1 MNTQKKEIDIIN
13 LLTAL
18 HAGRWL
24 IIGGTLAICV
34 LAGGLSFLLPKEY
47 EATVQI
53 LPPREEK
60 QNFGFSSLLS
70 SLPIPTL
77 RLGERGTP
85 SDISLATIRS
95 LTTRRQMIE
104 KFGLMQHYE
113 ARTLTDALETL
124 ADKTTAD
131 KTEEGMLSVS
141 VLDQNPQL
149 AADMA
154 NYYIVLLDSTNK
166 RFSHKTA
173 SEHLNFIRGLL
184 QEEDKK
190 LEDKMR
196 RLEQFQSEHN
206 AISIADQARAV
217 ILTATSMQTAA
228 IELAIE
234 RQRLIQ
240 SGLGPNHDKVKKL
253 EREILLR
260 QGTMAFLRD
269 GLKPADNAMLQNKS
283 LQLELDENLFLPL
296 KQIPGVAQ
304 EYATLEKDVLV
315 QTSLL
320 LVLLQQEAQALIEA
334 RDATSTVQVLDPAT
348 PPEVKAKPQRGLIV
362 FIAGL
367 LSFIASTT
375 YVLGAVY
382 MRDLQQRWH
391 DRQHQTTAEVL

>member
-1 MNTQKKEIDIIN
+1 MNTQKKEIDIID

-53 LPPREEK
+53 LPPQEGK
-60 QNFGFSSLLS
+60 QSFGFSSLLS
-70 SLPIPTL
+70 SLPVPTL

-85 SDISLATIRS
+85 ADISLATIRS
-95 LTTRRQMIE
+95 LTARRRMVE
-104 KFGLMQHYE
+104 KFGLMQRYE
-113 ARTLTDALETL
+113 ARTLTDALEAL
-124 ADKTTAD
+124 ASKTTAD
-131 KTEEGMLSVS
+131 MTEEGMLAIS
-141 VLDQNPQL
+141 VLDQDPQL

-173 SEHLNFIRGLL
+173 SERLSFIRGLL

-190 LEDKMR
+190 LEDKMKL
-196 RLEQFQSEHN
+196 LEEFQSEHN

-228 IELAIE
+228 IELEIE
-234 RQRLIQ
+234 RQRLLQ
-240 SGLGPNHDKVKKL
+240 SGLGPNHDKIKRL

-269 GLKPADNAMLQNKS
+269 GLKPADNSVLQNKS
-283 LQLELDENLFLPL
+283 LQLDLYENLFLPL
-296 KQIPGVAQ
+296 KQIPGMAQ
-304 EYATLEKDVLV
+304 KYATLEKDVLV

-334 RDATSTVQVLDPAT
+334 KDATSTVQVLDPAT
-348 PPEVKAKPQRGLIV
+348 PPEIKAKPQRVLIV

-367 LSFIASTT
+367 LSLIASVS

-382 MRDLQQRWH
+382 MRELQQRWR
-391 DRQHQTTAEVL
+391 DQRETTV

>member
-1 MNTQKKEIDIIN
+1 MNSPKKEIDLID

-18 HAGRWL
+18 HAGRWP
-24 IIGGTLAICV
+24 IIGGTLAVCV

-60 QNFGFSSLLS
+60 QSFGFSSLLS

-85 SDISLATIRS
+85 ADISLATIRS
-95 LTTRRQMIE
+95 ETTRRRMIE
-104 KFGLMQHYE
+104 KFDLMRHYE

-131 KTEEGMLSVS
+131 MTEEGMLAVS
-141 VLDQNPQL
+141 VLASEPQM

-173 SEHLNFIRGLL
+173 SERLNFIRGLL
-184 QEEDKK
+184 QEEDQK
-190 LEDKMR
+190 LEDKMK
-196 RLEQFQSEHN
+196 RLEEFQAEHN
-206 AISIADQARAV
+206 AISISDQARAV
-217 ILTATSMQTAA
+217 ILTATSMRTAVL
-228 IELAIE
+228 ELEIE

-240 SGLGPNHDKVKKL
+240 SGLGFDHDKVKKL
-253 EREILLR
+253 EREIQLR
-260 QGTMAFLRD
+260 NVTMDFLRD
-269 GLKPADNAMLQNKS
+269 GLPTNNGVLQNEA
-283 LQLELDENLFLPL
+283 LQLELEEDFFLPL

-334 RDATSTVQVLDPAT
+334 KDATSTVQVLDPAT
-348 PPEVKAKPQRGLIV
+348 PPEIKAKPQRVMIV

-367 LSFIASTT
+367 LSLFASIS

-382 MRDLQQRWH
+382 LQDLRQRW
-391 DRQHQTTAEVL
+391 RMRREAMAV

>member
-1 MNTQKKEIDIIN
+1 MNSPKKEIDLID

-18 HAGRWL
+18 HAGRWP
-24 IIGGTLAICV
+24 IIGGTLAVCV

-60 QNFGFSSLLS
+60 QSFGFSSLLS

-85 SDISLATIRS
+85 ADISLATIRS
-95 LTTRRQMIE
+95 ETTRRRMIE
-104 KFGLMQHYE
+104 KFDLMRHYE
-113 ARTLTDALETL
+113 ARILTDALETL

-131 KTEEGMLSVS
+131 MTEEGMLAVS
-141 VLDQNPQL
+141 VLASEPQM

-173 SEHLNFIRGLL
+173 SERLNFIRGLL
-184 QEEDKK
+184 QEEDQK
-190 LEDKMR
+190 LEDKMK
-196 RLEQFQSEHN
+196 RLEEFQAEHN
-206 AISIADQARAV
+206 AISISDQARAV
-217 ILTATSMQTAA
+217 ILTATSMRTAVL
-228 IELAIE
+228 ELEIE

-240 SGLGPNHDKVKKL
+240 SGLGFDHDKVKKL
-253 EREILLR
+253 EREIQLR
-260 QGTMAFLRD
+260 NVTMDFLRD
-269 GLKPADNAMLQNKS
+269 GLPTNNGVLQNEA
-283 LQLELDENLFLPL
+283 LQLELEEDFFLPL

-334 RDATSTVQVLDPAT
+334 KDATSTVQVLDPAT
-348 PPEVKAKPQRGLIV
+348 PPEIKAKPQRVMIV

-367 LSFIASTT
+367 LSLFASIS

-382 MRDLQQRWH
+382 LQDLRQRW
-391 DRQHQTTAEVL
+391 RTRREAMAV

>member
-1 MNTQKKEIDIIN
+1 MNTQKKEIDIID

-53 LPPREEK
+53 LPPREKKES
-60 QNFGFSSLLS
+60 FGFSSMLA
-70 SLPIPTL
+70 SLPIPAL

-95 LTTRRQMIE
+95 TTARRRMVE
-104 KFGLMQHYE
+104 KFGLMQRYE
-113 ARTLTDALETL
+113 ARTLTDAIEVLS
-124 ADKTTAD
+124 DNTTAEM
-131 KTEEGMLSVS
+131 TEEGMLRVS
-141 VLDQNPQL
+141 VLDKDPQT

-166 RFSHKTA
+166 RFAHKTA
-173 SEHLNFIRGLL
+173 SERLSFIRGLL

-190 LEDKMR
+190 LDDKMK
-196 RLEQFQSEHN
+196 RLEEFQSEHN

-217 ILTATSMQTAA
+217 ILTATSMETAA
-228 IELAIE
+228 MELAIE

-240 SGLGPNHDKVKKL
+240 SGLGPNHDKVKQL

-260 QGTMAFLRD
+260 QGTLAFLRD
-269 GLKPADNAMLQNKS
+269 GRSPTDNSVLQNKEPRI
-283 LQLELDENLFLPL
+283 QLDENLFLPL

-304 EYATLEKDVLV
+304 EYASLEKDVLV

-334 RDATSTVQVLDPAT
+334 KDATSTVQILDPAT
-348 PPEVKAKPQRGLIV
+348 PPEIKAKPQRVLIV
-362 FIAGL
+362 FIACL
-367 LSFIASTT
+367 LSLIASVS
-375 YVLGAVY
+375 YVLGTVY
-382 MRDLQQRWH
+382 TRGLQQRW
-391 DRQHQTTAEVL
+391 RERRETTPEVL

>member
-1 MNTQKKEIDIIN
+1 MNTPKKEIDIID

-53 LPPREEK
+53 LPPREKK
-60 QNFGFSSLLS
+60 QSFGFSSLLS
-70 SLPIPTL
+70 SLPIPAL

-85 SDISLATIRS
+85 SDISLAAIKST
-95 LTTRRQMIE
+95 TTRRRMVE
-104 KFGLMQHYE
+104 KFGLMQRYE
-113 ARTLTDALETL
+113 ARTLTDAIEVL
-124 ADKTTAD
+124 ADNTTAD
-131 KTEEGMLSVS
+131 MTEEGMLRVS
-141 VLDQNPQL
+141 VLDKDPQM

-154 NYYIVLLDSTNK
+154 NYYIALLDSTNK

-173 SEHLNFIRGLL
+173 SERLDFIRGLL

-190 LEDKMR
+190 LEDKMKL
-196 RLEQFQSEHN
+196 LEQFQSEHN
-206 AISIADQARAV
+206 AISIADQARAA
-217 ILTATSMQTAA
+217 ILTAASMQTAA
-228 IELAIE
+228 IELGIE
-234 RQRLIQ
+234 RQGLLQ
-240 SGLGPNHDKVKKL
+240 SGLGPNHDKIKKL

-260 QGTMAFLRD
+260 QGTLAFLRD
-269 GLKPADNAMLQNKS
+269 GPNPADNSVLQNKS

-296 KQIPGVAQ
+296 KQIPSVAQ
-304 EYATLEKDVLV
+304 EYANLEKDVLV

-320 LVLLQQEAQALIEA
+320 LVLLQQEAQSLIEA
-334 RDATSTVQVLDPAT
+334 KDATSTVQILDPAT
-348 PPEVKAKPQRGLIV
+348 PPEIKAKPQRVLIV

-367 LSFIASTT
+367 LSLIASFS

-382 MRDLQQRWH
+382 MRELQQRWRERH
-391 DRQHQTTAEVL
+391 ETTPEVL